1 MANTFK
7 VKSNGAMPSSGSA
20 ETLYTVPNSPSTTT
34 IIIGLLLCNI
44 HTTAVTVDV
53 ELESDTSDTETNSNV
68 SLAKTVSIPSGSTL
82 ELLTGGKVV
91 LQATDVL
98 KVNCSVQQKIDAT
111 LSILEIT

>member
-7 VKSNGAMPSSGSA
+7 VKSNGAMPSRGSA
-20 ETLYTVPNSPSTTT
+20 EVLYTVPNSPSTTT

-53 ELESDTSDTETNSNV
+53 ELESDTSDTETNSKV

-98 KVNCSVQQKIDAT
+98 KVNCSVQAKIDAT